1 MEGQTLSY
9 GIPVQP
15 LRTGTLVF
23 TRAEKSFDPWEKDL
37 SITAFMSE
45 YQNEPDR
52 EDMQVPLLVC
62 PAERHLHCHCM
73 IQDFQAKTA
82 KTQRWDMTCS

>member
-37 SITAFMSE
+37 SIAAFMSE
-45 YQNEPDR
+45 YQNEPDL

-62 PAERHLHCHCM
+62 PAEWHPHCHCM
-73 IQDFQAKTA
+73 TVQYFRISR
-82 KTQRWDMTCS
+82 QRLPRPRGGT